1 MALGGFGMVD
11 EHLRDK
17 RILVVDDERDLA
29 SMVAAILR
37 GAGFA
42 RVDVAHSGEEAL
54 AALDGRPVRSCPANP
69 WSATASDRPLPA
81 ASPLPGTRRAAST
94 APPKART
101 SCSCSTS

>member
-17 RILVVDDERDLA
+17 CILVVDDERDLA

-42 RVDVAHSGEEAL
+42 RVDVAYSGEEAL
-54 AALDGRPVRSCPANP
+54 AALDGRP
-69 WSATASDRPLPA
+69 SATAPTTFGSAAAFDRPLPT
-81 ASPLPGTRRAAST
+81 ASPLPKTRRAAG
-94 APPKART
+94 APPPKART
-101 SCSCSTS
+101 SCSCSMS